1 MNIKENFKV
10 SRQLTNYYD
19 NFNKFLLIKHNK
31 ICSMTLLHL
40 YLLRNPYRLY
50 DKNLIKLIFSYLDN
64 DNYIKGIIYEI
75 KEKNEIL
82 INEMLINEL
91 KFINTCCVTMVY
103 SGTRMFYCT

>member
-1 MNIKENFKV
+1 MIDFLIICYKHIFKFQNKTITMNIKENFKV

-50 DKNLIKLIFSYLDN
+50 DKNLIKLI
-64 DNYIKGIIYEI
+64 
-75 KEKNEIL
+75 
-82 INEMLINEL
+82 
-91 KFINTCCVTMVY
+91 V
-103 SGTRMFYCT
+103 